1 MNSNNVMMIQDNTN
15 KNKAKSGS
23 QGAIRPRVNSYN
35 NLKAQDPFL
44 QLMAEKNVVV
54 ID

>member
-1 MNSNNVMMIQDNTN
+1 MNSNNVMMIQDTN
-15 KNKAKSGS
+15 KNKGKSGS
-23 QGAIRPRVNSYN
+23 QGAIRPSVNSYN

-44 QLMAEKNVVV
+44 QLMAEKNVVI